1 MVGTASACTPRRLVR
16 AVLGGRASAAVWRGD
31 GVRIE
36 SVVRM
41 TPLNPCD
48 LPVAADGG
56 SHSGWFSSSGGV
68 PPLGASRRAMRA
80 SVHA

>member
-48 LPVAADGG
+48 LPVAADWG